1 MIHGEESDADRG
13 LWAQENEEN
22 VAETSKRVRTA
33 VYPPYSEVRK
43 LLTVWPG
50 WPRSQVTQFR
60 AKVMDL
66 TGTPRE
72 PVDWTDPD
80 RWIEKKLTG
89 EYAALAQ
96 EIWKAGVN
104 PRYTTGHWLLI
115 QNYALLEDGPDGML
129 HLTPSGR
136 DFRDKEFGETE
147 KHVDQQ
153 EGVVQLLSFVADSG
167 PAPVGKFNETW
178 SDYLESVRS
187 PYKTETTIRDSLR
200 RRLNN
205 LLDRGLIDRKANH
218 YTVTDTGLAYLDSGE
233 DPLFSELQRLVRKQ
247 EASVRD
253 QLRRALL
260 ELDPFAFEH
269 LIKRLLI
276 EMGYRDVK
284 VTKASGDGG
293 VDVVGKIEL
302 GITSIREVV
311 QAKRHSRTIQ
321 RTVLDALRG
330 SLFRF
335 GAVRGTIITTS
346 KFARGAE
353 ETALELGAPPITL
366 IDGEKLSDLLIEHE
380 IGVRKRRLD
389 ALQVDVDAF
398 EDLGGSE

>member
-1 MIHGEESDADRG
+1 MAQPVGVRDA
-13 LWAQENEEN
+13 NEEN
-22 VAETSKRVRTA
+22 GAETSKRVGTA

-50 WPRSQVTQFR
+50 WPRSQVTRLR
-60 AKVMDL
+60 AKVYEL
-66 TGTPRE
+66 TGTPQE

-80 RWIEKKLTG
+80 KWIETKLTG
-89 EYAALAQ
+89 EYKTLARA
-96 EIWKAGVN
+96 IWESGVN

-115 QNYALLEDGPDGML
+115 QNYVLLEDGPGGVL

-136 DFRDKEFGETE
+136 DFLDKECGETE
-147 KHVDQQ
+147 IRVDQR
-153 EGVVQLLSFVADSG
+153 EGLIRLLNLVADSG
-167 PAPVGKFNETW
+167 PAPVSELLPEW
-178 SDYLESVRS
+178 SDHLKSVGS

-205 LLDRGLIDRKANH
+205 LLDRGLADRKANH
-218 YTVTDTGLAYLDSGE
+218 YTVTDAGLAYLDSGE
-233 DPLFSELQRLVRKQ
+233 DPLFSELQRLVRRQ

-253 QLRRALL
+253 QLKASLL

-276 EMGYRDVK
+276 EMGYRDVE

-346 KFARGAE
+346 RFARGAE

-366 IDGEKLSDLLIEHE
+366 IDGDKLIDLLIEHE
-380 IGVRKRRLD
+380 VGVRKRRLD
-389 ALQVDVDAF
+389 ALHMDEDAF
-398 EDLGGSE
+398 SGLEDGE